1 MVTAVKDNGKL
12 KTTEEVLS
20 EIYKAGETPTK
31 ANLLAGSLNT
41 VLFTPGNPLLSKPW
55 LHHYLKTHCSWI
67 FASCQLIA
75 NSAATAG
82 VNVIPRL
89 TEQNPEVSKGTKK
102 FISALEAFLNIANPE
117 QDFIEI
123 YRQLHDDL
131 AHHGKTYVAFE
142 FLEDKPPFHVP
153 VAMYRIDYRTIKA
166 VRRDE
171 YMTHFSIN
179 DNSRFKNDIVCYVQE
194 IIGNFKTFIEPKG
207 KKEGEMANLYNAPWI
222 FGNGDNVRYFY
233 PEQILEIQLDSSDTS
248 PLDCLEYSLAT
259 EIAAQLYTFSY
270 FKNST
275 KTGIILS
282 MEEGS
287 REDATRNK
295 ETLTNEFANPDSSWK
310 PMLLLG
316 GMKLVRESANTSDV
330 QYLEIRK
337 FNREECCAAMGT
349 PPSLLGQENSK
360 GSDKEEDKLSFEEET
375 VRPRSELIL
384 NKLTKFFYKLFPEQ
398 ANLFEIVPGVKGRS
412 SLHLMKIAQLALM
425 CGGTVNESRKLL
437 GQAEYREE
445 PLADQPWT
453 AANLM
458 PVTMIKEML
467 ESKKAGSDAYKDN
480 NPGGQPRN
488 ETVQNGKT
496 GRTNEQRAGESNEP

>member
-1 MVTAVKDNGKL
+1 MIKAVKDDGTL
-12 KTTEEVLS
+12 KSKEEILTEVF
-20 EIYKAGETPTK
+20 KAGDTPTK
-31 ANLLAGSLNT
+31 ADLLTGSLNT

-82 VNVIPRL
+82 VNIIPRI
-89 TEQNPEVSKGTKK
+89 TELIPEVARDTKK
-102 FISALEAFLNIANPE
+102 FIAALEAFLNIANPE

-123 YRQLHDDL
+123 YRQVHDDL
-131 AHHGKTYVAFE
+131 AHHGKSYIAFE
-142 FLEDKPPFHVP
+142 FLEDRPPFHIP

-166 VRRDE
+166 VRRNE
-171 YMTHFSIN
+171 FTSYFGIAEN
-179 DNSRFKNDIVCYVQE
+179 GRFKNDIICYVQE
-194 IIGNFKTFIEPKG
+194 LISDFKSFLEPKG
-207 KKEGEMANLYNAPWI
+207 KKEGEMPSLYNAPWI

-233 PEQILEIQLDSSDTS
+233 PEQILEIQLDSADTS

-259 EIAAQLYTFSY
+259 EIASQLYTFSY

-275 KTGIILS
+275 KTGIILA

-287 REDATRNK
+287 RDDAQRNK

-384 NKLTKFFYKLFPEQ
+384 NKITKYFYKLFPGQ
-398 ANLFEIVPGVKGRS
+398 ANKFEIVPGVKGRS
-412 SLHLMKIAQLALM
+412 SLHLMKIAQLQLM
-425 CGGTVNESRKLL
+425 CGGTPNESRKLL
-437 GQAEYREE
+437 GLPEYRGEDI
-445 PLADQPWT
+445 AMQPFT

-458 PVTMIKEML
+458 PITMIEKML
-467 ESKKAGSDAYKDN
+467 DNKKAGPDAVKDN